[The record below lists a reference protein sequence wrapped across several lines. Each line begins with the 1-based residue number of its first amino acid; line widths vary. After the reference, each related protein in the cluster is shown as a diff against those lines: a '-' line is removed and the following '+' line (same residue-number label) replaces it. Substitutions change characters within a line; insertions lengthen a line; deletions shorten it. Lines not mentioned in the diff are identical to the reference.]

1 MGKILYICKNS
12 PMSKK
17 YLDYSKEALFDK
29 IDKISI
35 ESSGNQVITKWDG
48 RVISVAN
55 VSPKYEIFDIKGY
68 LKDKINLI
76 QKNFDIKK
84 YHFFLKGGIQELI
97 LISDDVKIG
106 DYQFQKSF
114 FILNSSDKSR
124 KLNFDAGLFARDQNF
139 YMISKAKNVGLTK
152 KHLKGVTKAAE
163 EAIDQINEETFKD
176 QIDSISRLIGNR
188 VLLSKVRDVLVD
200 DPDINV
206 NHQKFDSF
214 KSQIIYENYKNRL
227 QLTDSQYKTLRT
239 PSKLLNITQG
249 QDFYLDAFWVFQ
261 TYLKLFSNQDSH
273 VIKRETE
280 KIMKITQFSIRNQI
294 LESLGI

>member
-1 MGKILYICKNS
+1 MH
-12 PMSKK
+12 KK
-17 YLDYSKEALFDK
+17 YLDYNRKDLFDK

-35 ESSGNQVITKWDG
+35 ESNGSQVVTKWDG
-48 RVISVAN
+48 RVISIAT

-76 QKNFDIKK
+76 EKNFDIKK
-84 YHFFLKGGIQELI
+84 YYLLLKGGVQELV
-97 LISDDVKIG
+97 LLSDEIKIG

-124 KLNFDAGLFARDQNF
+124 KLNFDTGLYAKDQNF

-163 EAIDQINEETFKD
+163 DAIDQINDETFDD
-176 QIDSISRLIGNR
+176 QISAISRLIGHR
-188 VLLSKVRDVLVD
+188 VQLSKIKDVLVD
-200 DPDINV
+200 DPDVNI

-214 KSQIIYENYKNRL
+214 KNQIIYENYKNRL
-227 QLTDSQYKTLRT
+227 KLTDDQYRILRT
-239 PSKLLNITQG
+239 PSKLLTISTN

-273 VIKRETE
+273 IIKRETE

-294 LESLGI
+294 LEKLGI